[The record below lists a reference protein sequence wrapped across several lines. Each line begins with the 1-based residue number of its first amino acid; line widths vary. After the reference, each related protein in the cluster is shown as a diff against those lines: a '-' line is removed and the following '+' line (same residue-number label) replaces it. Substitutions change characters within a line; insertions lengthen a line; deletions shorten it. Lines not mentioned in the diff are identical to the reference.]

1 MAAPSLKLAD
11 DFAEDR
17 RWGYPKWKVVL
28 EAGRKRPLILQKNLT
43 K

>member
-1 MAAPSLKLAD
+1 MRIAIVD

-28 EAGRKRPLILQKNLT
+28 GKLAGKGR
-43 K
+43 